1 MLIGR
6 IKYAQRKDRHD
17 KQKKSSIPV
26 EYTWNIDKVNEYLEI
41 TSRIHPSTIH
51 FSMSPEVRIKY
62 DVFR

>member
-41 TSRIHPSTIH
+41 TSRIYRLLHGW
-51 FSMSPEVRIKY
+51 
-62 DVFR
+62 